1 MRMVTVCSFCGKS
14 FTSFDNHKREYC
26 SDCRHS
32 GKRYAQQFKE
42 RRKNDPVTD
51 IHAKYYSKHYNLYK
65 ANKLSKSVL
74 DDWRYKAKIK
84 KHQISTGKITVED
97 FAKWCAQT
105 YDQLK
110 TEVGGYHK
118 PADKMAVVKGSG
130 YERTMPL
137 TTNPHLFIGR
147 KPTAVLFGDERMDVK
162 SWRDVFV
169 AVLSRCNQDVRHNET
184 LMYLR
189 NKIAGQQRV
198 FLSDSPV
205 GMTRPVKIDEDMYA
219 ESHYG
224 AETLMHILVV
234 RILSPVGFDC
244 SNVRIV
250 IK

>member
-1 MRMVTVCSFCGKS
+1 MIMVTVCEFCGKS
-14 FTSFDNHKREYC
+14 FTNLDHYPRKYC
-26 SDCRHS
+26 PDCRNS

-42 RRKNDPVTD
+42 RRKNDLVTD
-51 IHAKYYSKHYNLYK
+51 VYAKYYCRHYSLYK
-65 ANKLSKSVL
+65 AKKLSKSVL

-97 FAKWCAQT
+97 FAKWCAET

-110 TEVGGYHK
+110 AEVGGYHK
-118 PADKMAVVKGSG
+118 PADKVAVVKGSG

-147 KPTAVLFGDERMDVK
+147 KPTCVLFGNERVDVK

-169 AVLSRCNQDVRHNET
+169 AVLSRCNQDARHNET

-189 NKIAGQQRV
+189 NKISGQQRV
-198 FLSDSPV
+198 FLSDNPA

-224 AETLMHILVV
+224 AATLMHILVV
-234 RILSPVGFDC
+234 RILAPVGFNC
-244 SNVRIV
+244 SDIQ
-250 IK
+250 ISMK